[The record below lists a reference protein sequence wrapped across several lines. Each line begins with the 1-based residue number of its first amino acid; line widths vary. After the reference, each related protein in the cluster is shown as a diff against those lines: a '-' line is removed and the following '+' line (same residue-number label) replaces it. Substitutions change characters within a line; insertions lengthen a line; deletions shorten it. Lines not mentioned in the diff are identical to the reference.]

1 MQCDGDVAE
10 EGVVVVPDDGA
21 IVCPEYE
28 LISVGN

>member
-1 MQCDGDVAE
+1 MQCDGAVAE
-10 EGVVVVPDDGA
+10 EVVVVPDAGV